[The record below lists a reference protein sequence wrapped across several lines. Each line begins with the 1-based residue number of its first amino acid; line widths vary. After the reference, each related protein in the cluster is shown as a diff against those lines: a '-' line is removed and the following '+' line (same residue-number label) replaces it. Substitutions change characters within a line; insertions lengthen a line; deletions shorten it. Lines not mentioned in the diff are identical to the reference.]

1 MPHSPQRRR
10 RGVVLTSIGLERLR
24 AAIQDSE
31 AQDNQDE
38 RYTLQELSDRTQ
50 LDAKTIAK
58 VFNRE
63 VGLDKRTLTQCFEAF
78 ALTLQAEDFRRPE
91 ATSAAQL
98 PSAPPTQH
106 IDLGDAVDISNFYGR
121 IQELATLSQWL
132 GTERCQLV
140 GLLGIGGIGKTAL
153 SVKLTKHLQANYD
166 AVVWRSLRHGP
177 PIENLLVDLLQ
188 SLAPGTATN
197 HQWQTLLS
205 QLMAHLRQY
214 RCLLVLDNWETLLA
228 SGAGSAHVHAG
239 QHKPEYEGY
248 CELLRSLGETPH
260 QSCLILTS
268 REKPATLAELEGPVV
283 RVLALNGL
291 DPEKAIP
298 LLTQKGLTGE
308 LTAFQQLIEFYE
320 GHPLGL
326 KIVATAIQDIF
337 AGDIQAFLDEGITV
351 FNGLRILLDQQF
363 QRLSHLE
370 QDVMYWLAINRDP
383 VTLAELRQDLIFPV
397 PLPNLLEA
405 IEALRRRSLC
415 VVTQSIGEAGVPQFT
430 LQPVLMEYATQR
442 LVEIMGQNLLAPDL
456 TVPPHA
462 APLAHFHS
470 HALLKAQTKEG
481 IRLQQRQFI
490 LQPLLNQL
498 LVELQTPSAIEAR
511 LRSILPQLK
520 QRPGYGA
527 GNCLNLLVQLQVD
540 LAGLDLSELAI
551 WQADLR
557 DTALL
562 KVNMA
567 GADLKDTAFANAFP
581 LVATAAFNPQGDRL
595 ATGHF
600 ANMIFL
606 WDVRNPKQRG
616 QAVSM
621 LQGHT
626 NNVWS
631 VAFHPDGVRLASGSE
646 DHTIRLWQVETE
658 QCLHVFTGHT
668 DCVRSVVLH
677 PDGQRLISG
686 GEDRTWRMWDL
697 TTGDCLQTVTGHEQ
711 GIWSIALSPNGQI
724 LASASH
730 DATVKLWNV
739 ETGQCLWTLK
749 GHTDWLRSVAFS
761 EDGQWLV
768 SGGCDRTLRIW
779 KVSSGQC
786 IQVLHPH
793 SQAIFAVSFL
803 PHRSTIVSA
812 GLDCTICLTDLETG
826 VCQRR
831 LLGHTSCIYALAC
844 HPQGHLLASGGDEP
858 MIGLWDV
865 GGQALQV
872 WRAQVN
878 SLLNLQF
885 SPGGQ
890 TLVSSSTDGA
900 VRFWPGATQDYQT
913 HWQHQGWVFGLAF
926 HPQGNLVASAGSDRQ
941 IRLWDVASGTVI
953 KVLQGH
959 RATVSALAFSPDGQQ
974 LASCSWDGTW
984 RIWEISTG
992 QDVQVMPGHFL
1003 NSVSWSP
1010 DGQQVVL
1017 GSFEAAVQI
1026 WDVPSAS
1033 RSKTL
1038 EGHSFWAWYVAWSPQ
1053 GDRIVSGGADQTVR
1067 IWDADSGECLQVL
1080 PGHQDWVM
1088 GVAISP
1094 DGQTLASCSK
1104 DGTTRLWSMASGNCL
1119 AQLTGHT
1126 SWVTAVAF
1134 SPDGQTL
1141 ATGSSALELKIWQLQ
1156 EQECLSTRRADRL
1169 YEGLNLTNCQGLTLP
1184 QQEMLKFLGATHNSR
1199 E

>member
-1 MPHSPQRRR
+1 MPQSPQRRR

-38 RYTLQELSDRTQ
+38 RYTLQDLSDRTQ

-58 VFNRE
+58 VLDGA
-63 VGLDKRTLTQCFEAF
+63 VGLDKRTLTQCFETF

-91 ATSAAQL
+91 SAPAQ
-98 PSAPPTQH
+98 PSTAPPTQQ
-106 IDLGDAVDISNFYGR
+106 IDLGDAVDISSFYGR

-132 GTERCQLV
+132 GTERCRLV

-153 SVKLTKHLQANYD
+153 SVKLVKHLQADYD

-177 PIENLLVDLLQ
+177 PIEDLLIDLLQ
-188 SLAPGTATN
+188 SLKPGTTTIN
-197 HQWQTLLS
+197 QLQSLLS
-205 QLMAHLRQY
+205 RLMTYLRQH

-228 SGAGSAHVHAG
+228 SGAGSAHAHAG

-248 CELLRSLGETPH
+248 GELLRSLGETPH

-283 RVLALNGL
+283 RALALHGL
-291 DPEKAIP
+291 EPEKAIP
-298 LLTQKGLTGE
+298 LLTQKGLSGDP
-308 LTAFQQLIEFYE
+308 TAFQQLIQFYE

-363 QRLSHLE
+363 QRLSLLE

-383 VTLAELRQDLIFPV
+383 VTLAELRQDLLFPV

-405 IEALRRRSLC
+405 MEALRRRSLC
-415 VVTQSIGEAGVPQFT
+415 VVTQSGGEVGVPQFT
-430 LQPVLMEYATQR
+430 LQPVLMEYVTQR
-442 LVEIMGQNLLAPDL
+442 FIEMIRQNFVDPDL
-456 TVPPHA
+456 TVPPNA
-462 APLAHFHS
+462 GPLAYFHS

-481 IRLQQRQFI
+481 VRLQQRQFI
-490 LQPLLNQL
+490 LQPVLNQL
-498 LVELQTPSAIEAR
+498 LVEFQTPSAIESR
-511 LRSILPQLK
+511 LRAILLQLK
-520 QRPGYGA
+520 QRTGYAA

-540 LAGLDLSELAI
+540 LAGLDLSELAL

-567 GADLKDTAFANAFP
+567 GADLKGTAFANAFP
-581 LVATAAFNPQGDRL
+581 QVVTAAFNPQGDQL

-606 WDVRNPKQRG
+606 WDVRNPKQRR
-616 QAVSM
+616 QAVGM

-631 VAFHPDGVRLASGSE
+631 VAFHPDGTRLASGSE
-646 DHTIRLWQVETE
+646 DQTIRLWQVDTE
-658 QCLHVFTGHT
+658 QCLRIFTGHT
-668 DCVRSVVLH
+668 DCVRSVALH
-677 PDGQRLISG
+677 PDGQRLLSA
-686 GEDRTWRMWDL
+686 GEDRTWRVWDL
-697 TTGDCLQTVTGHEQ
+697 ATGDCLQAVEGHEQ

-761 EDGQWLV
+761 GDGQWLV

-786 IQVLHPH
+786 IQVLQPH

-803 PHRSTIVSA
+803 PHSSTIVSA
-812 GLDCTICLTDLETG
+812 GLDCTICLTDLDTG

-865 GGQALQV
+865 GGQALQI

-878 SLLNLQF
+878 SILSLRY

-900 VRFWPGATQDYQT
+900 VRFWQVETQEYKT
-913 HWQHQGWVFGLAF
+913 YWQHQGWVFGLAF
-926 HPQGNLVASAGSDRQ
+926 HPQGNLVASAGSDQ
-941 IRLWDVASGTVI
+941 LIRLWDVASGSVI
-953 KVLQGH
+953 QVLMGH
-959 RATVSALAFSPDGQQ
+959 RATISALEFSPDGQQ

-984 RIWEISTG
+984 RIWDLSTG

-1010 DGQQVVL
+1010 DGRQVVL

-1033 RSKTL
+1033 LTKTL
-1038 EGHSFWAWYVAWSPQ
+1038 VGHRFWAWYVAWSPRC
-1053 GDRIVSGGADQTVR
+1053 DRIVSGGADQAVR
-1067 IWDADSGECLQVL
+1067 VWDAESGECLQVL
-1080 PGHQDWVM
+1080 NGHRDWVM
-1088 GVAISP
+1088 GVAFSP
-1094 DGQTLASCSK
+1094 NGQTLASCSK
-1104 DGTTRLWSMASGNCL
+1104 DGTTRLWAVESGQCL
-1119 AQLTGHT
+1119 AELTGHV
-1126 SWVTAVAF
+1126 SWVTALAF

-1141 ATGSSALELKIWQLQ
+1141 ATASSELELKLWHPEQ
-1156 EQECLSTRRADRL
+1156 QECLNTRRADRL
-1169 YEGLNLTNCQGLTLP
+1169 YEGLNLANCQGLTLP
-1184 QQEMLKFLGATHNSR
+1184 QQEMLKFLGATHNVSG
-1199 E
+1199 